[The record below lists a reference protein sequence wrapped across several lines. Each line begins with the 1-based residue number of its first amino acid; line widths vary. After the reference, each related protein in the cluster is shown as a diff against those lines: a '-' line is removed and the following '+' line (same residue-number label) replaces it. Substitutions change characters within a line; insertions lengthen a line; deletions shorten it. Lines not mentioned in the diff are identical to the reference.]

1 MSLLLSRLS
10 KLRLEEATLLTRS
23 CFRLLSNGFSSSM
36 FPACSIARA
45 EPCGE
50 DLGKLVIRID
60 NEYCDTYLE
69 KKVPLELMNRTVTV
83 GASHGWVATL
93 KEDGIVRLQD
103 DLNPVAS
110 DTNPKR
116 IALPPLVTLPH
127 CQTEVVT
134 NVAMSTSSPEDKDC
148 VVAVKFLGPQLS
160 LCRPSQFKWTNI
172 MIKNPC
178 FFSSR
183 VMFSEKDG
191 MFRMP
196 GSGGHLIGSWD
207 RFGKQHKFQRLQFK
221 NLPELTKAK
230 RELLCS
236 CSVSE
241 HLVESRTTDE
251 TFLVKWFRK
260 AKRKCLSKMKTRG
273 VMVFK
278 LDEQG
283 KAVYTRDI
291 GELNIFISKSE
302 AFCLPAGSIPS
313 NFVELLDFD
322 EMTNVCLDG
331 YFIGPGNFTSMAPY
345 FIPPQNKI

>member
-1 MSLLLSRLS
+1 MSLLFSRIS
-10 KLRLEEATLLTRS
+10 KLRLGEPSLLTGS

-45 EPCGE
+45 EPCGD
-50 DLGKLVIRID
+50 DLGKLVIRVD
-60 NEYCDTYLE
+60 KEFCDTYLE
-69 KKVPLELMNRTVTV
+69 KKVPLELMNEMVTV

-127 CQTEVVT
+127 CQTKVVT
-134 NVAMSTSSPEDKDC
+134 NVAMSTSSPEDEDC

-160 LCRPSQFKWTNI
+160 LCRPAQCKWTNI

-183 VMFSEKDG
+183 VMFSEKDD

-241 HLVESRTTDE
+241 HLVESRTTCE

-260 AKRKCLSKMKTRG
+260 ATPKCLSKMKTRG
-273 VMVFK
+273 LMVFK

-283 KAVYTRDI
+283 KAAYTRDI
-291 GELNIFISKSE
+291 GYLNIFISKSE
-302 AFCLPAGSIPS
+302 AFCDPATEKPS
-313 NFVELLDFD
+313 NFAELLDFD
-322 EMTNVCLDG
+322 EMTTVCLDD
-331 YFIGPGNFTSMAPY
+331 YFITSGNFTSRAPY
-345 FIPPQNKI
+345 FIPPQNQI